1 MNLLYR
7 LMRILFQS
15 WRRESIG
22 FFDPSVVTF
31 RVLLNDLDL
40 NMHMTNSRYLAVMD
54 LGRVDLLIRT
64 GLGRF
69 FISDKWQAVLGVA
82 HIRFRRPL
90 RLFQKYTLTTRIVGV
105 DEKWSYI
112 EQRFESD
119 GQLIA
124 HALVRGIF
132 ARNGKSI
139 PVEDIVE
146 KLGLPKTMEPL
157 STVLQQWKD
166 LDEAFKKET

>member
-1 MNLLYR
+1 MNLIYR
-7 LMRILFQS
+7 LIRILLQS
-15 WRRESIG
+15 LRRESIG

-40 NMHMTNSRYLAVMD
+40 NMHMTNSRYLALMD
-54 LGRVDLLIRT
+54 LGRVDLLVRT

-69 FISDKWQAVLGVA
+69 FITEKWQAVLGVA
-82 HIRFRRPL
+82 HVRFRRPL

-112 EQRFESD
+112 EQRFEAD
-119 GQLIA
+119 GHLVA
-124 HALVRGIF
+124 YALVRGIF
-132 ARNGKSI
+132 ARQGKSI
-139 PVEDIVE
+139 PVEDILE
-146 KLGLPKTMEPL
+146 KLGLPKTLEPL
-157 STVLQQWKD
+157 SPVLQQWKD